1 MVYALLLA
9 RYDARWYNRKR
20 YQCCGTVCGDHRGR
34 HDMKKFLALLL
45 ALLLIFSL
53 VACGTDTTTK
63 EPVPA
68 AAETDDPGSGEQ
80 TADGTAIPEAV
91 DLSAFSSG
99 VTEDGDD
106 VVVTVKNDTDFG
118 ETACVMTYQYIE
130 NKLAAATADYYVP
143 DEESAEL
150 LAEQL
155 RNDASIVPDSIKTD
169 GICVSCQ
176 IADDRL
182 EELSRISR
190 EELIQVMEDTI
201 NGAQEP

>member
-1 MVYALLLA
+1 MKRFFALLL
-9 RYDARWYNRKR
+9 
-20 YQCCGTVCGDHRGR
+20 T
-34 HDMKKFLALLL
+34 LLL
-45 ALLLIFSL
+45 MFSL
-53 VACGTDTTTK
+53 CACGKTDGNGEDLSAGERMSPNATGQ
-63 EPVPA
+63 EGSDDA
-68 AAETDDPGSGEQ
+68 AVQ
-80 TADGTAIPEAV
+80 PEAV

-99 VTEDGDD
+99 VTEDGDN
-106 VVVTVKNDTDFG
+106 VLVTVKNDTDFG

-169 GICVSCQ
+169 GTCVSCQ

>member
-1 MVYALLLA
+1 
-9 RYDARWYNRKR
+9 
-20 YQCCGTVCGDHRGR
+20 
-34 HDMKKFLALLL
+34 MKKFLALLL

-53 VACGTDTTTK
+53 AACGQ
-63 EPVPA
+63 EAVP
-68 AAETDDPGSGEQ
+68 EVPEEDPC
-80 TADGTAIPEAV
+80 DPPEV
-91 DLSAFSSG
+91 DLSAFTFG

-106 VVVTVKNDTDFG
+106 VVVTVRNDTDFG
-118 ETACVMTYQYIE
+118 ETACVVTYQYIE

-155 RNDASIVPDSIKTD
+155 RNDASIVPDSVKTD

-190 EELIQVMEDTI
+190 EELIRVMEDTI

>member
-1 MVYALLLA
+1 
-9 RYDARWYNRKR
+9 
-20 YQCCGTVCGDHRGR
+20 
-34 HDMKKFLALLL
+34 MKKFLALLL

-53 VACGTDTTTK
+53 AACGTDTTTK

-80 TADGTAIPEAV
+80 TADGTAIPEV

-99 VTEDGDD
+99 VTEDGDN
-106 VVVTVKNDTDFG
+106 VLVTVKNDTDFG

-130 NKLAAATADYYVP
+130 NKLAAATADYYVL

-155 RNDASIVPDSIKTD
+155 RNDASIVPDSVKTD